1 MPLPEELLAGSFTD
15 RAAREFGVSR
25 KRQRQ
30 ADVVIPSRSIRLP
43 LDGAGSAA
51 ANLRAY
57 TDLDGESV
65 LTHHSGARIWAC
77 GLPAWMQE
85 DWRIHVARERNGS
98 KPRRRNVV
106 GHRMTFKPGEVVL
119 HDGVRV
125 TSPART
131 WLDLASLMT
140 VDDLIAVG
148 DSLVCAHGPDF
159 PRPKEALCTVA
170 ELRRMVGQHPGIRGM
185 KTARL
190 ALPEIRVGADSPQ
203 ETRMRLLLARSGLG
217 EPALN
222 HVIVN
227 AWGQPAIWP
236 DAAYPEQRIALQYDG
251 DHHADPRQVR
261 SDTRRQAVTERLG
274 WREVRVFKEDLD
286 GDKPFLVEK
295 VKAAMT
301 FRRERQTPA
310 PRTLEAPIRLVS
322 GPQVSARAER

>member
-1 MPLPEELLAGSFTD
+1 MPRTPLPSELLAVSFTD
-15 RAAREFGVSR
+15 RAARELGVSR

-30 ADVVIPSRSIRLP
+30 ADVVIPSRGIRLP

-65 LTHHSGARIWAC
+65 LTHLSGARIWAC
-77 GLPAWMQE
+77 SLPAWMQE
-85 DWRIHVARERNGS
+85 DWRVHVARERNGS

-106 GHRMTFKPGEVVL
+106 GHRTTFKPGEVVL

-131 WLDLASLMT
+131 WLDLASLMA
-140 VDDLIAVG
+140 VDDLIATG
-148 DSLVCAHGPDF
+148 DSLVCAHGQDF
-159 PRPKEALCTVA
+159 PRPKQALCTVA
-170 ELRRMVGQHPGIRGM
+170 DLRRMVGQHPGIRGM

-203 ETRMRLLLARSGLG
+203 ETRMRLILACSRLG

-251 DHHADPRQVR
+251 GHHADPGQVR
-261 SDTRRQAVTERLG
+261 SDTRRRALTERLG

-286 GDKPFLVEK
+286 GDKPFLLEK
-295 VKAAMT
+295 VKAVMR
-301 FRRERQTPA
+301 FRDGRQTTA
-310 PRTLEAPIRLVS
+310 RTDTW
-322 GPQVSARAER
+322 ARNR